1 MTTRKKL
8 VKKKKKKP
16 CNVPSWHPILPPTPI
31 QVATQTSMCL
41 TAKEQSDVSRESLVG
56 VVDLDALDAS
66 ADSSL
71 DILLEACLGTGV
83 GLRDGVAELVNVLG
97 HTEVCGVV
105 LPVAIEDVLEVQTRT
120 IE

>member
-1 MTTRKKL
+1 
-8 VKKKKKKP
+8 
-16 CNVPSWHPILPPTPI
+16 
-31 QVATQTSMCL
+31 MCL
-41 TAKEQSDVSRESLVG
+41 NAKEQSDMSRESLVG